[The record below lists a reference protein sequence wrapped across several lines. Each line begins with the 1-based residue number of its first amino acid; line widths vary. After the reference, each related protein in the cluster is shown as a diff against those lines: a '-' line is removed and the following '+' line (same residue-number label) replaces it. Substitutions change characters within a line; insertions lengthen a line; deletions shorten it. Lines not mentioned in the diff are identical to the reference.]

1 MSLSLCRCFGVVL
14 MSLSLQV
21 FGVVLMQIRRMRAN
35 RPAGISGGLLRD
47 LKGVA
52 SLTLLLGLT
61 WTFGFLTWG
70 SARVPLLYLFSALNS
85 LQGPSLPPPI
95 LPEPGREGVGT
106 RNKLCCKGSGQRG
119 GVRPAMLRTY
129 AATSVRTLWK
139 SVIVCSASEEHSTPV
154 WLLYFGRSALV
165 FL

>member
-1 MSLSLCRCFGVVL
+1 MSR
-14 MSLSLQV
+14 SLQV

-70 SARVPLLYLFSALNS
+70 PARVPLLYLFSALNS
-85 LQGPSLPPPI
+85 LQGPSLPPPR
-95 LPEPGREGVGT
+95 PWDG
-106 RNKLCCKGSGQRG
+106 GSGD
-119 GVRPAMLRTY
+119 T
-129 AATSVRTLWK
+129 
-139 SVIVCSASEEHSTPV
+139 
-154 WLLYFGRSALV
+154 
-165 FL
+165 